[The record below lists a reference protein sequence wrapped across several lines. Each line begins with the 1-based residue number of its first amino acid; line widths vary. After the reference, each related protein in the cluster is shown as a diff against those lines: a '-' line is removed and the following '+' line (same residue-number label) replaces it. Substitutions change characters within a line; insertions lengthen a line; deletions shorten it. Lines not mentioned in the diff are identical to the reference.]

1 MNDLTIELTD
11 RGEKYL
17 YQQIY
22 EYIKEEIRKG
32 KLFAGEKLPSTRSL
46 AEYLQVARSTVDF
59 AYGQLVAEG
68 YVEARPCKGYF
79 VSHAEEL
86 FHFPAEENVPLYK
99 GAGRVRAG
107 GGAERTSWEEN
118 GMSAA
123 PAPEGNGAAGT
134 ERRGRTGDG
143 EEMRPGDGFE
153 ALFDFSPHA
162 LSLKDFPFAT
172 WKKITKD
179 ILVDANSEMF
189 ALGDARGD
197 KQLRETIGR
206 YLHSSRGVNCRPEQI
221 VVGAGTDYLFMLLE
235 KILGRHVPI
244 AMEEPTY
251 KRAYRVFQSFAYDI
265 KAIPMDAGGMRVEKL
280 RESGARVAYVMP
292 SHQYPTGIVMPI
304 GRRMELLKWA
314 GETGDRYLIEDDYDS
329 EFRYK
334 GKPIPALQA
343 SDRSGRVI
351 YMGTFSKAIAPAIRV
366 GYMVLPERLLSVYK
380 ENCGFYACT
389 VSRIDQRILNEFIRN
404 GHFERYLNKM
414 RKIYR
419 GRHDFLLGRLSG
431 FERDFLISGENAG
444 LHVLLTSR
452 KKIPEKVLIEA
463 AAREGIKMF
472 GISQDCMGEG
482 SLAGSPFESTVLLG
496 YGAME
501 ERELAEGIKR
511 LKRAWRPFLSEA
523 AETGMP

>member
-1 MNDLTIELTD
+1 MTIELKD
-11 RGEKYL
+11 KGEKYL

-32 KLFAGEKLPSTRSL
+32 KLFAGERLPSTRLL

-68 YVEARPCKGYF
+68 YVEARPCRGYF

-86 FHFPAEENVPLYK
+86 FHFPAEDEEK
-99 GAGRVRAG
+99 MRSDGRQERISEK
-107 GGAERTSWEEN
+107 GGANRTAWEKN
-118 GMSAA
+118 
-123 PAPEGNGAAGT
+123 APEET
-134 ERRGRTGDG
+134 KDGR
-143 EEMRPGDGFE
+143 EI
-153 ALFDFSPHA
+153 LYDFSPHA
-162 LSLKDFPFAT
+162 LSLKNFPYAT
-172 WKKITKD
+172 WKKITRD

-189 ALGDARGD
+189 ALGDAKGD
-197 KQLRETIGR
+197 EQLRETIAK

-221 VVGAGTDYLFMLLE
+221 IVGAGTDYLFMLLE
-235 KILGRHVPI
+235 KILGRHVPL

-251 KRAYRVFQSFAYDI
+251 KRAYRVFQSFDYDI
-265 KAIPMDAGGMRVEKL
+265 RAIPMDTGGMRVDKL
-280 RESGARVAYVMP
+280 RESKARAAYVMP

-314 GETGDRYLIEDDYDS
+314 KEEGGRYLIEDDYDS
-329 EFRYK
+329 EFRYR

-366 GYMVLPERLLSVYK
+366 GYMVLPESLLPVYK

-419 GRHDFLLGRLSG
+419 GRHDFLLGQMSG
-431 FERDFLISGENAG
+431 FEKDFRISGENAG
-444 LHVLLTSR
+444 LHILLTS
-452 KKIPEKVLIEA
+452 KKRVPENTLIEA
-463 AAREGIKMF
+463 AAGEGIKLY
-472 GISQDCMGEG
+472 GISRDCMDEA
-482 SLAGSPFESTVLLG
+482 SLAGTPFESTVLLG
-496 YGAME
+496 YGALE
-501 ERELAEGIKR
+501 EAELAPGIER
-511 LKRAWRPFLSEA
+511 LKKAWQPWLSC
-523 AETGMP
+523 G